1 MNNNDEPIFVD
12 ITEEELAESMGISL
26 DDLKNWGL
34 KKEDD
39 EKKDLE
45 EIIDLEEIAYEMEP
59 KYIPEYQRI
68 FPPNNCFMLNLYN
81 VFLLYT

>member
-34 KKEDD
+34 KK
-39 EKKDLE
+39 
-45 EIIDLEEIAYEMEP
+45 MESCAR
-59 KYIPEYQRI
+59 E
-68 FPPNNCFMLNLYN
+68 
-81 VFLLYT
+81 T